1 MRTTARFECVAG
13 LQPKQKARETTTRE
27 TLYSS
32 LSFRLIIYDVPI
44 LFGSPFH
51 HLLRQIVGIEILSV
65 RTVVY
70 EYSCIRPSCK
80 SIVTNLSAFFSYVR
94 TYVLEKFRNRFPS
107 RRDARINI
115 LETGRDLI
123 WKFIS
128 WASSFIDG
136 PPPPSLFV
144 SKFLL
149 RRSYALAIQM
159 AKQRRRATLL
169 LNCSILHPWKKKKK
183 NGGSAERSEKD
194 IENNLRHSTSVK
206 GMEIFAG
213 EKNTLLRDFLSSCF
227 ARSSKMSPSVFP
239 PLSLDE
245 KDSLVNQ
252 EMSKKLNV
260 CRGTHIHIRF
270 S

>member
-44 LFGSPFH
+44 LFDSPFH

-80 SIVTNLSAFFSYVR
+80 SIVTNLSTFFSYVR

-128 WASSFIDG
+128 DPGRVVSSMGLPPPFPFCFEVSFAAELRARYSNGETEKTGHSFIKLFDIASVKEEEEEWRIG
-136 PPPPSLFV
+136 GAQRERYWKQSATFDKRERNGNFCGGEEHSLTRF
-144 SKFLL
+144 FIELL
-149 RRSYALAIQM
+149 RPFFENVPIGFPAIIVRWKGLA
-159 AKQRRRATLL
+159 
-169 LNCSILHPWKKKKK
+169 
-183 NGGSAERSEKD
+183 G
-194 IENNLRHSTSVK
+194 
-206 GMEIFAG
+206 
-213 EKNTLLRDFLSSCF
+213 
-227 ARSSKMSPSVFP
+227 
-239 PLSLDE
+239 
-245 KDSLVNQ
+245 
-252 EMSKKLNV
+252 
-260 CRGTHIHIRF
+260 
-270 S
+270 

>member
-94 TYVLEKFRNRFPS
+94 TKQLEFLEKFRNRFLS
-107 RRDARINI
+107 WRDARINI

-123 WKFIS
+123 
-128 WASSFIDG
+128 
-136 PPPPSLFV
+136 
-144 SKFLL
+144 
-149 RRSYALAIQM
+149 
-159 AKQRRRATLL
+159 
-169 LNCSILHPWKKKKK
+169 
-183 NGGSAERSEKD
+183 
-194 IENNLRHSTSVK
+194 
-206 GMEIFAG
+206 
-213 EKNTLLRDFLSSCF
+213 
-227 ARSSKMSPSVFP
+227 
-239 PLSLDE
+239 
-245 KDSLVNQ
+245 
-252 EMSKKLNV
+252 
-260 CRGTHIHIRF
+260 
-270 S
+270 